1 MGPEQFKFVELV
13 KELNNPKLSQ
23 ARALEIGSFD
33 VYGEIRS
40 IFSDATEYI
49 GIDLCDGPGV
59 DVVANAHD
67 LDKLGLGQFD
77 VVLSCE
83 ALEHD
88 PDWQKTLKN
97 ALNCLKPGGMLIVTC
112 ATTLRPEHGTPR
124 TSPSESPGT
133 QSLGWSYY
141 GNISKSE
148 LMATLN
154 AHEVK
159 LNFSIW
165 TNPRLF
171 DLYAI
176 VSKTPPETDHH
187 VYPTD
192 SDIDALIRSTP
203 FQYQLIRFPIRIVD
217 KILGVRAA
225 EFFGR
230 HYWTFLAAR
239 FSRGIRGEE

>member
-83 ALEHD
+83 ARTRSRLA
-88 PDWQKTLKN
+88 KN
-97 ALNCLKPGGMLIVTC
+97 
-112 ATTLRPEHGTPR
+112 
-124 TSPSESPGT
+124 S
-133 QSLGWSYY
+133 
-141 GNISKSE
+141 
-148 LMATLN
+148 
-154 AHEVK
+154 
-159 LNFSIW
+159 
-165 TNPRLF
+165 
-171 DLYAI
+171 
-176 VSKTPPETDHH
+176 
-187 VYPTD
+187 
-192 SDIDALIRSTP
+192 
-203 FQYQLIRFPIRIVD
+203 
-217 KILGVRAA
+217 
-225 EFFGR
+225 
-230 HYWTFLAAR
+230 
-239 FSRGIRGEE
+239 